1 MQCITEI
8 KAGIEPHNVYI
19 PRLVAMLS
27 SLPDQCSIAADLIL
41 DTEHL
46 GVDDNTA
53 KESRA
58 QFYIPYRIPPSK
70 SVFVRGLRHS
80 ESMQFYVSQMPP
92 ATSNHIQSNIVGSG

>member
-8 KAGIEPHNVYI
+8 KAGIEPHNVHI
-19 PRLVAMLS
+19 PRLIAMLS
-27 SLPDQCSIAADLIL
+27 SLPDKSSTAADLIL
-41 DTEHL
+41 DTEHP
-46 GVDDNTA
+46 GVDDDTA

-58 QFYIPYRIPPSK
+58 QFYILYRIPPRK
-70 SVFVRGLRHS
+70 GVFVRGLRHS